1 MAKVPESEIYKYLT
15 QEKGIPHKH
24 AMGILTNIIAE
35 SNLNPSVYELGA
47 DPDTAG
53 IGLFQYTFPERRE
66 EFVKKVPDWES
77 NWKAQIDFALSEP
90 ETKAYLQKD
99 FETEADAVKDFTINW
114 ERPANPKQKA
124 EERVETYLPQA
135 QSNLADTYNPVDS
148 TLDPAAQALGLP
160 TSTEIQ
166 DNAIQRFAGYEN
178 MTNDD
183 IQRMYQGLLEAD
195 AAALAAGEPPALVSQ
210 EFESGPQAL
219 QFLARRMQGGQE
231 FSNLLPEVVVSAD
244 DIDKDEPF
252 TVDDFNLGAV
262 TDAETDAAYNRA
274 RQKEFI
280 ENPSGNYNNP
290 DVRPEDSNFL
300 SKLKGQDYMGLLTD
314 IGAYAARMA
323 PLSRALASASS
334 YDEERYPRFSPK
346 LPTAYAQKRDVS
358 TAFNTAREAAMQQG
372 KLDLGALSAL
382 ATQQAIETAR
392 VEENV
397 ANERIGLLNQ
407 AQQLNNQIT
416 MQEMADTAANKGAA
430 QTMQYQALAAMS
442 EIGQGSLREA
452 NMRRNDKIVKEMFE
466 SVFDE
471 LKEIKSSI
479 G

>member
-35 SNLNPSVYELGA
+35 SNLNPSVYEVGA

-66 EFVKKVPDWES
+66 EFVKKVPDWEN

-114 ERPANPKQKA
+114 ERPANAKQKA

-135 QSNLADTYNPVDS
+135 QSNLVDTYNPIDS
-148 TLDPAAQALGLP
+148 TLDPTAQALGLP

-166 DNAIQRFAGYEN
+166 DSAIQRSAGYEN

-183 IQRMYQGLLEAD
+183 LQSIYQMLLESD
-195 AAALAAGEPPALVSQ
+195 AAAKAAGEPPALVSG
-210 EFESGPQAL
+210 EFESGPQAP
-219 QFLARRMQGGQE
+219 QFFEKRMQGISASDLPVADPANPNFVGPPE
-231 FSNLLPEVVVSAD
+231 MLSEKASEPEYTIDSEESAKDSVDRNLLA
-244 DIDKDEPF
+244 
-252 TVDDFNLGAV
+252 
-262 TDAETDAAYNRA
+262 
-274 RQKEFI
+274 
-280 ENPSGNYNNP
+280 
-290 DVRPEDSNFL
+290 
-300 SKLKGQDYMGLLTD
+300 KLKGQDYMGLLTD

-323 PLSRALASASS
+323 PLSRAMREASS
-334 YDEERYPRFSPK
+334 YDEERYPRFAPI
-346 LPTAYAQKRDVS
+346 LPTATLPKRDVRDAFA
-358 TAFNTAREAAMQQG
+358 TAQQAALQQG

-382 ATQQAIETAR
+382 ATQQAKETAR
-392 VEENV
+392 VEENI
-397 ANERIGLLNQ
+397 ANERVGLLNQ
-407 AQQLNNQIT
+407 AQQINNQLT

-430 QTMQYQALAAMS
+430 QTMQYQTLAAMS
-442 EIGQGSLREA
+442 EMGQGSLREA

-471 LKEIKSSI
+471 LRDIKSSRV
-479 G
+479 